1 MLEERATLFALHR
14 DDIDTLFT
22 RVKEGNRAAVEP
34 AFEALW
40 PVVRRYCLKLLGD
53 ESDADDATQSSLIK
67 MFEQAPDYDPQR
79 SAVAWALTFS
89 YFECLTLRKTRARRQ
104 AREADP
110 DALSRQA
117 SFADPERALSEA
129 EVRRF
134 ANDLLAEL
142 QPADRALLGVDETSS
157 YAAVQQALESL
168 APSLRRK
175 RKQRV
180 LDRLRRA
187 FREIIT
193 PAASSI
199 GDDGEI

>member
-1 MLEERATLFALHR
+1 MLEERTTLFPLPQ

-22 RVKEGNRAAVEP
+22 RVKEGDRAAVGP

-53 ESDADDATQSSLIK
+53 ESDSDDAAQASLIK
-67 MFEQAPDYDPQR
+67 MFEQAPDYDPRR

-89 YFECLTLRKTRARRQ
+89 YFECLTLRKTRKRQ
-104 AREADP
+104 AAREADP

-129 EVRRF
+129 EVRRI
-134 ANDLLAEL
+134 ASDLLAEL
-142 QPADRALLGVDETSS
+142 PPGDRALLGVDETSRC
-157 YAAVQQALESL
+157 ANVERALESL
-168 APSLRRK
+168 APSLKRK

-187 FREIIT
+187 FREIISPATT
-193 PAASSI
+193 PSRAE
-199 GDDGEI
+199 GEL